1 MDWFYR
7 MHGEESGPVGA
18 ADLKALFKT
27 GTISAET
34 EVRRQDMAAWR
45 PLRHFVK
52 NAPLP
57 EPPAAGPPDAKTVKA
72 PGEWEMPA
80 ASNSGETG
88 EATCSE
94 CGRAFKSGDLIR
106 IDDARICADCKPS
119 FTLKLRR
126 NARQRR
132 GPIYGGFWIRFVA
145 KLVDGL
151 VLLAVNLIVGLVAL
165 LVAGDSA
172 AAGEKAAGSMLL
184 QTLFHA
190 IGLAYTTFFLGRFGA
205 TPGKMACHLKVVF
218 PDGRPIGYA
227 RALGRQLAEYLSG
240 MLLMLGYLMAAFDS
254 EKRTL
259 HDRICGTRVVRS

>member
-1 MDWFYR
+1 MNWFYR
-7 MHGEESGPVGA
+7 MHGEETGPIGA
-18 ADLKALFKT
+18 ADLKALFKA

-52 NAPLP
+52 NAPP
-57 EPPAAGPPDAKTVKA
+57 PDPPAGRPPDVKAVKA

-80 ASNSGETG
+80 AANAGGTAVS
-88 EATCSE
+88 ACSE
-94 CGRAFKSGDLIR
+94 CGRAFKTGDLIR

-119 FTLKLRR
+119 FIQKLRR
-126 NARQRR
+126 NVRLR
-132 GPIYGGFWIRFVA
+132 GGLIYAGFWIRFVA

-165 LVAGDSA
+165 LVAGGSSATDEA
-172 AAGEKAAGSMLL
+172 AAGNMLL
-184 QTLFHA
+184 QIFYHA

-205 TPGKMACHLKVVF
+205 TPGKMDCRLKVVF

-240 MLLMLGYLMAAFDS
+240 MLLMFGYLMAAFDS

-259 HDRICGTRVVRS
+259 HDRICSTRVVRS